1 MKQFDDLTKVVNL
14 SKDKDVSKKVTIY
27 INVMKTLKVLMVI
40 LLIVYICLTFFNSNT
55 YKLFRTILI
64 LCGYVDV
71 VCYIVIKSIMA
82 KWVKTP
88 LFSNCNGTL
97 TLLRYMALAERATRN
112 KSWGMHFYNIS
123 STLYYEGRFDEAKAV
138 VLLME
143 TYAHSNLDVIQIEI
157 LKCRFAFYDKDLDT
171 LKMHSSKLAQITKN
185 VHLRRPWKFFQYV
198 AMQQPILLLM
208 EMHGDYQELYQ
219 CYRKAKLYKG
229 TTLSKV
235 QQSYYMFCTA
245 ASMGNTEKA
254 KIHQDFVLKYGG
266 TLWYR
271 KVLND

>member
-1 MKQFDDLTKVVNL
+1 MKQFEDLTKVVNFL
-14 SKDKDVSKKVTIY
+14 KDKDVSKKVTIY
-27 INVMKTLKVLMVI
+27 INVMKTLKI
-40 LLIVYICLTFFNSNT
+40 LLVVLFIAYIGLIVFEPNT
-55 YKLFRTILI
+55 YKRFRTIFI
-64 LCGYVDV
+64 LCEYVDI

-138 VLLME
+138 VLLMD
-143 TYAHSNLDVIQIEI
+143 TYARSNLDIIQSEI
-157 LKCRFAFYDKDLDT
+157 LKCRFAFYDKDLDA

-185 VHLRRPWKFFQYV
+185 VHLRQPWKFFQYV

-208 EMHGDYQELYQ
+208 EMHGNYQELYEL
-219 CYRKAKLYKG
+219 YRNAEFYKG

-235 QQSYYMFCTA
+235 QQSYYMFCSATL
-245 ASMGNTEKA
+245 MGNKEKA